1 MMLLLGLISSLLQQ
15 TQSFSPSL
23 PKIAVSARQ
32 SAPRRTLAS
41 HLSMTASAIQTVDLK
56 TTIFNEQVES
66 EAPPVLL
73 LHGLLG
79 SKRNFSTIGASL
91 AAQLKTKRRIVAV
104 DLRNH
109 GENTH
114 DLREEMSYTEMAHDV
129 LGVMDKHGMDKCVLV
144 GHSVGG
150 KVSQALSLLYPERV
164 AGLVV
169 LDIAPV
175 QYTTDEPHWQ
185 AVHDIVTSM
194 TKIPEGLDK
203 KQVDVMLQDAVPDPA
218 LRAFLLT
225 NYQSKWK
232 IPMDS
237 IQRQLETLAG
247 FDIPQHYEYTGDV
260 FFIHGGQSR
269 FVRSGHMESIQ
280 NYFPNHMLTT
290 VRGAGHW
297 VHAEAP
303 DATVA
308 LLKRYLD
315 R

>member
-1 MMLLLGLISSLLQQ
+1 MRRARGFMRSVS
-15 TQSFSPSL
+15 TT
-23 PKIAVSARQ
+23 AVS
-32 SAPRRTLAS
+32 SCS
-41 HLSMTASAIQTVDLK
+41 SLSMTSTSIQTVDLK
-56 TTIFNEQVES
+56 TLEFNNEQGD
-66 EAPPVLL
+66 APPVLL

-91 AAQLKTKRRIVAV
+91 AAQLTRKRRIVAV

-114 DLREEMSYTEMAHDV
+114 DLREEMTYMEMAHDV
-129 LGVMDKHGMDKCVLV
+129 LGVMDREGFDKVVLV

-150 KVSQALSLLYPERV
+150 KVAQTLSLLYPDRV

-175 QYTTDEPHWQ
+175 QYTTAEPHWQ
-185 AVHDIVTSM
+185 AVHDILTAL
-194 TKIPEGLDK
+194 TKVPEGLTK
-203 KQVDVMLQDAVPDPA
+203 REVDAMLQDAVPDPA

-225 NYQSKWK
+225 NYQDKWK
-232 IPMDS
+232 IPMGA
-237 IQRQLETLAG
+237 IQKQLETLAG
-247 FDIPQHYEYTGDV
+247 FDVPSHHEYAGDV

-269 FVRSGHMESIQ
+269 FVRHAHMESIAQ
-280 NYFPNHMLTT
+280 YFPNHMLTT
-290 VRGAGHW
+290 IRGAGHW

>member
-1 MMLLLGLISSLLQQ
+1 
-15 TQSFSPSL
+15 
-23 PKIAVSARQ
+23 
-32 SAPRRTLAS
+32 
-41 HLSMTASAIQTVDLK
+41 MTASSAIQTVDLK
-56 TTIFNEQVES
+56 ITDFTKNSAAVTS
-66 EAPPVLL
+66 HDDAPPVLL

-79 SKRNFSTIGASL
+79 NKRNFSTIGASL
-91 AAQLKTKRRIVAV
+91 ASQLKTKRRIIAV

-109 GENTH
+109 GENTF
-114 DLREEMSYTEMAHDV
+114 DKRESMSYTEMAHDV
-129 LGVMDKHGMDKCVLV
+129 LEVMNREGMDQAVLV

-150 KVSQALSLLYPERV
+150 KVSQALSLLHPDRV

-175 QYTTDEPHWQ
+175 SYTTQEPHWQ
-185 AVHDIVTSM
+185 AVHDIVTALVQV
-194 TKIPEGLDK
+194 PDGLTK
-203 KQVDVMLQDAVPDPA
+203 KQVDTMLQESVPDPA

-225 NYQSKWK
+225 NYQSKWI
-232 IPMDS
+232 IPMES
-237 IQRQLETLAG
+237 IMRQLETLAG
-247 FDIPQHYEYTGDV
+247 FDIPSSHTYEGDV
-260 FFIHGGQSR
+260 FYIHGGQSR
-269 FVRSGHMESIQ
+269 FVRSSHIPTIQ

-303 DATVA
+303 DATIA